1 MDDLEWLEVAFFVV
15 FLVVWGVLRLKNRG
29 RVVDA
34 RTVRSLGTHGE
45 FEVSLISSPGGR
57 RYVGVSYEVVDDDR
71 TREIQV
77 LLTSANARRLAEM
90 LEVAVT
96 PGRTLLQARVA
107 ARRRLSAERASGAPT
122 R

>member
-1 MDDLEWLEVAFFVV
+1 MDDLEWLELAFGVA
-15 FLVVWGVLRLKNRG
+15 FLVVWGALRLRNGR

-34 RTVRSLGTHGE
+34 RTVRTLGTYGE

-57 RYVGVSYEVVDDDR
+57 RYVGIGYEVVDDDT

-90 LEVAVT
+90 LEVAVA

-107 ARRRLSAERASGAPT
+107 ARRRS
-122 R
+122 